1 MIELFAVLMAV
12 AAAPAP
18 GHLTDAERQGAA
30 AELQASR
37 KVLLGAI
44 EGLSAGQWN
53 FKPAPDRWSVSE
65 CVQHIAAAEDGYFA
79 LIGRLLQKPAT
90 AERAREVA
98 GKDDYVLREMQNRD
112 SKRVTTDAL
121 LPGKWT
127 NGPEAVT
134 HFNGSRDRLIRF
146 VGSTAEDLRA
156 HQQEH
161 RAVGLIDAY
170 QWILLASGHVR
181 RHTLQ
186 IEEVKR
192 APGFPRR

>member
-1 MIELFAVLMAV
+1 MMLELLAVLMA
-12 AAAPAP
+12 AQITA
-18 GHLTDAERQGAA
+18 GERQRAA
-30 AELQASR
+30 DELESSR
-37 KVLLGAI
+37 KALVTAVQ
-44 EGLSAGQWN
+44 GLSAEQWS
-53 FKPAPDRWSVSE
+53 FKPGPERWSIAE

-79 LIGRLLQKPAT
+79 LVGRLLARPAT
-90 AERAREVA
+90 PERAKEVA

-112 SKRVTTDAL
+112 NKRVTVDAL
-121 LPGKWT
+121 LPGKWK
-127 NGPEAVT
+127 NGPEALT
-134 HFNGSRDRLIRF
+134 HFGASRDRLIGF
-146 VGSTAEDLRA
+146 VQSTAADLRA

-192 APGFPRR
+192 APRYPQR